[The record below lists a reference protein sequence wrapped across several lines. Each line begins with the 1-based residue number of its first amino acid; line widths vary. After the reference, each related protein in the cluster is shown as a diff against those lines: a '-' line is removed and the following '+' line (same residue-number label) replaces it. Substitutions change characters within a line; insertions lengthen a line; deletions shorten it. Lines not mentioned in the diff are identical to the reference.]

1 MTARFLALYQAPAKA
16 SASRSLSPAPPA
28 RRPGSAVLLRGVS
41 CLACGCYG
49 LCQP

>member
-16 SASRSLSPAPPA
+16 SASRSLSPASPA
-28 RRPGSAVLLRGVS
+28 PAVGGVAAGCVRS
-41 CLACGCYG
+41 ACGCYG